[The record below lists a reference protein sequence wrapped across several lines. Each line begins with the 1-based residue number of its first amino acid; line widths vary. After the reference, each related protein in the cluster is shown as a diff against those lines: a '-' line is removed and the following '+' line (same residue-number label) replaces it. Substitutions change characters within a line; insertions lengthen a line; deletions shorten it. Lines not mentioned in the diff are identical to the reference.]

1 MAEGL
6 VGRRWELR
14 ALVDLLYA
22 ARSGRGRGCGLLLGE
37 AGIDKTTLALAAGF
51 GTVDVAPI
59 PHPFWKF
66 YRLNP

>member
-14 ALVDLLYA
+14 ALVELLRTA
-22 ARSGRGRGCGLLLGE
+22 QSGRGLLLIGDS
-37 AGIDKTTLALAAGF
+37 GIGTTN
-51 GTVDVAPI
+51 
-59 PHPFWKF
+59 PFWKC